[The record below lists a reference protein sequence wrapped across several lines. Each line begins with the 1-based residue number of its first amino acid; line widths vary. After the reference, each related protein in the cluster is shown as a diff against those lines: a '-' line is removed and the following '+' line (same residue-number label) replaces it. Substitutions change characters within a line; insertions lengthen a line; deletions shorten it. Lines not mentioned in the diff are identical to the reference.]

1 MLDEARAEASRTFV
15 GPVAQRAR
23 VHVER
28 LFPGA
33 DLSFDEELG
42 LASVTRSGLSE
53 ACGTLSKG
61 TQEQLAVLTRL
72 AFADM
77 LLDQGTPVSLILD
90 DPLVYSDDGR
100 LDLMTEILEDRKSTR
115 LNSSH

>member
-1 MLDEARAEASRTFV
+1 MLKDVLDEARAEASRTFV

-42 LASVTRSGLSE
+42 LASVTRSGLNE

-72 AFADM
+72 PFADM
-77 LLDQGTPVSLILD
+77 LLEQDMPVARILH
-90 DPLVYSDDGR
+90 DPLVYYDDGR
-100 LDLMTEILEDRKSTR
+100 PHLMTDNLEDAT
-115 LNSSH
+115 

>member
-1 MLDEARAEASRTFV
+1 MLKDVLDEARAEASRTFV

-61 TQEQLAVLTRL
+61 QQETLAVLKIGR
-72 AFADM
+72 ASCRER
-77 LLDQGTPVSLILD
+77 GG
-90 DPLVYSDDGR
+90 PLVVVSVVVVS
-100 LDLMTEILEDRKSTR
+100 IKKK
-115 LNSSH
+115 

>member
-1 MLDEARAEASRTFV
+1 MLKDVLDEARAEASRTFV

-42 LASVTRSGLSE
+42 LASVTRSGLRE

-61 TQEQLAVLTRL
+61 TQEQLAVLTRRS
-72 AFADM
+72 AERRV
-77 LLDQGTPVSLILD
+77 GKECVSTCRSGWS
-90 DPLVYSDDGR
+90 PY
-100 LDLMTEILEDRKSTR
+100 
-115 LNSSH
+115 H